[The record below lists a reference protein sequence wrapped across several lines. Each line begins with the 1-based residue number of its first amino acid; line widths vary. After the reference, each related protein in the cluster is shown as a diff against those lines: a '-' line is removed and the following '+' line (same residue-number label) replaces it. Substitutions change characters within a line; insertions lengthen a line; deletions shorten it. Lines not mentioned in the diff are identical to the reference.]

1 VPIRLARAQI
11 KNQKSKIKNRAG
23 FTLIEVMLALAI
35 AAIVLTAINAVF
47 FGALRLRSTTVAVA
61 EQALP
66 VERAVETIKNDLV
79 CIRPPSTNGFI
90 GPMGTDAT
98 AVGMSQ
104 PLILELYTS
113 SAHVSDDVPWADIQK
128 IDYWL
133 QSPTN
138 ATRGATGK
146 DLIRGITRNLL
157 ASTPEAP
164 EPHRLLGNVQN
175 LRLSYFDGTN
185 WNDTWSVQ
193 LSNVPQAIKVFLT
206 FSAPADG
213 TPATPPFQFVVPVI
227 TQLSSNM

>member
-1 VPIRLARAQI
+1 MNPGITISSTGGCRR
-11 KNQKSKIKNRAG
+11 G

-47 FGALRLRSTTVAVA
+47 FGALHLRSTTVAVA

-66 VERAVETIKNDLV
+66 VERAVETIKDDLV

-113 SAHVSDDVPWADIQK
+113 SARISDDVPWGDVQK

-133 QSPTN
+133 QNPTN

-146 DLIRGITRNLL
+146 ELIRGITRNLL
-157 ASTPEAP
+157 ASTPESP
-164 EPHRLLGNVQN
+164 EPHHLLDDVQN
-175 LRLSYFDGTN
+175 LRFSYFDGTN
-185 WNDTWSVQ
+185 WNDTWSTT

-206 FSAPADG
+206 FTRPADG
-213 TPATPPFQFVVPVI
+213 TPASPPFQFVVPI
-227 TQLSSNM
+227 LTQLSTNM